1 MNHLGLWGRA
11 AAVTMVL
18 YGLLGLA
25 SCDKISNNSEHL
37 DDEYVGISSWVDD
50 WSGDYIIAHKDG
62 SSLIPL
68 SGVGDKCEGT
78 AGEKLPTLDGVV
90 FGSDADK
97 TKAVLIKSGEY
108 YRVHIES
115 VGYIGFDGED
125 GFIKSAKE
133 LNADCYLWEVLYS
146 ENGEGD
152 FSLNPKAGDGAIAW
166 NPEEKCFY
174 ISSSAKSALLYKRVL
189 GTGIQNRPGTDKP
202 NPEPGPTPEPDPT
215 PGPNNGQYGWFELPA
230 VNYELSDKYLIDKTD
245 KSLYFAHHLCPDMKY
260 PSGKKMRNY
269 TVCYSAEEHCPVW
282 VAAPRHAVYQQK
294 GCKRTD
300 DYKSDPNIPKD
311 IQYYSKSIGGGCNKG
326 HMLGSAERLC
336 AVGTNRQVFHFT
348 NIAPQ
353 FSSNFNTGDGA
364 WNNLEEFVDNKV
376 CSDTLYEVVGCYF
389 KKFQDAY
396 GEVCESKK
404 IEFGGRSDVSRPS
417 MFYYV
422 LLRTKKGNTG
432 KAVSQCSG
440 NELQCVAI
448 VLRHNM
454 EKGHKPQAKDMM
466 SVSDLEKLTGFSY
479 FPNVPNAPKSTF
491 TPSDWL

>member
-1 MNHLGLWGRA
+1 MNHWGLWGRA

-90 FGSDADK
+90 FGSDADN

-133 LNADCYLWEVLYS
+133 LNADCYLWEVIYS

-202 NPEPGPTPEPDPT
+202 NPEPGPTPEPGQT
-215 PGPNNGQYGWFELPA
+215 NGKYGWFELPA
-230 VNYELSDKYLIDKTD
+230 VNYELSGKYLIDKTD
-245 KSLYFAHHLCPDMKY
+245 KSLYFAHHICPDLRY
-260 PSGKKMRNY
+260 PSGKLMRNY
-269 TVCYSAEEHCPVW
+269 SVCYSADEHCPVW
-282 VAAPRHAVYQQK
+282 VAAPRHFVYQQK
-294 GCKRTD
+294 NCKRTD
-300 DYKSDPNIPKD
+300 AYGKDPDIPSD
-311 IQYYSKSIGGGCNKG
+311 IQYQSKATGSGCNKG
-326 HMLGSAERLC
+326 HMLGSAERLGS
-336 AVGTNRQVFHFT
+336 VGTNRQVFYFT

-353 FSSNFNTGDGA
+353 DKSEFNNGGGA
-364 WNNLEEFVDNKV
+364 WNMLEALVDNHV
-376 CSDTLYEVVGCYF
+376 CSDTLYEVIGCYF
-389 KKFQDAY
+389 KKFTDAY
-396 GEVCESKK
+396 GKVCDTKK
-404 IEFGGRSDVSRPS
+404 IEFGNRSDVSKPS

-432 KAVSQCSG
+432 KTVTQCSAS
-440 NELQCVAI
+440 ELQCVAF

-454 EKGHKPQAKDMM
+454 EKSHKPQVKDMM

>member
-18 YGLLGLA
+18 FGLLGLA
-25 SCDKISNNSEHL
+25 SCDKISNDSEHL

-90 FGSDADK
+90 FGSDADN

-202 NPEPGPTPEPDPT
+202 NPEPGPTP
-215 PGPNNGQYGWFELPA
+215 GPNNGQYGWFELPA

-269 TVCYSAEEHCPVW
+269 TICYSAEEHCPVW

-432 KAVSQCSG
+432 KAVSQCYG

-454 EKGHKPQAKDMM
+454 EKGHKPQVKDMM

>member
-1 MNHLGLWGRA
+1 MNHWGLWGRA

-90 FGSDADK
+90 FGSDADN

-189 GTGIQNRPGTDKP
+189 GTSIQNRPGTDKP
-202 NPEPGPTPEPDPT
+202 NREPGPTPEPGQT
-215 PGPNNGQYGWFELPA
+215 NGKYGWFELPA
-230 VNYELSDKYLIDKTD
+230 VNYELSGKYLISKDDNT
-245 KSLYFAHHLCPDMKY
+245 LYYAHHLCAGGEKGPN
-260 PSGKKMRNY
+260 GKTARNY
-269 TVCYSAEEHCPVW
+269 TVCFSAEEHCPVW
-282 VAAPRHAVYQQK
+282 VAAPRHRMYLGSSGK
-294 GCKRTD
+294 SGYSTD
-300 DYKSDPNIPKD
+300 PDIPSD
-311 IQYYSKSIGGGCNKG
+311 IQYHSKATGGGCNKG
-326 HMLGSAERLC
+326 HMLANSDRNCSSA
-336 AVGTNRQVFHFT
+336 TNKQVYYYT

-353 FSSNFNTGDGA
+353 DMSTFNTGGGA
-364 WNNLEEFVDNKV
+364 WNNLEDHIDGLV

-404 IEFGGRSDVSRPS
+404 IKFGSRSDVSKPS

-432 KAVSQCSG
+432 KTVIQCSAS
-440 NELQCVAI
+440 ELQCVAF

-454 EKGHKPQAKDMM
+454 EKGHKPQVKDMM

>member
-90 FGSDADK
+90 FGSDADN

-202 NPEPGPTPEPDPT
+202 NPEPGPTPEPGQT
-215 PGPNNGQYGWFELPA
+215 NGKYGWFELPA
-230 VNYELSDKYLIDKTD
+230 VNYELSGKYLISKDDNT
-245 KSLYFAHHLCPDMKY
+245 LYYAHHLCAGGEKGPN
-260 PSGKKMRNY
+260 GKTARNY
-269 TVCYSAEEHCPVW
+269 TVCFSAEEHCPVW
-282 VAAPRHAVYQQK
+282 VAAPRHRMYLGSSGK
-294 GCKRTD
+294 SGYSTD
-300 DYKSDPNIPKD
+300 PDIPSD
-311 IQYYSKSIGGGCNKG
+311 IQYHSKATGGGCNKG
-326 HMLGSAERLC
+326 HMLANSDRNCSSA
-336 AVGTNRQVFHFT
+336 TNKQVYYYT

-353 FSSNFNTGDGA
+353 DMSTFNTGGGA
-364 WNNLEEFVDNKV
+364 WNNLEDHIDGLV
-376 CSDTLYEVVGCYF
+376 CSDTLYAVVGCYF
-389 KKFQDAY
+389 ETFTDKYNQTITPKKA
-396 GEVCESKK
+396 S
-404 IEFGGRSDVSRPS
+404 GGDVPT
-417 MFYYV
+417 MFYYA
-422 LLRTKKGNTG
+422 LLRTKNGNTG
-432 KAVSQCSG
+432 KAVTSCSAS
-440 NELQCVAI
+440 ELQCVAF
-448 VLRHNM
+448 VLSHTGNHQ
-454 EKGHKPQAKDMM
+454 HKPQVKDMM

>member
-90 FGSDADK
+90 FGSDADN

-174 ISSSAKSALLYKRVL
+174 ISSSAKSALLYKRVV

-202 NPEPGPTPEPDPT
+202 GTEPDPT
-215 PGPNNGQYGWFELPA
+215 PEPGPNPEPVPTNGKYGWFELPS
-230 VNYELSDKYLIDKTD
+230 VNNELCGKYGISKEANP
-245 KSLYFAHHLCPDMKY
+245 LYYAHHLCAGGEKGPN
-260 PSGKKMRNY
+260 GKTARNY
-269 TVCYSAEEHCPVW
+269 TACYSSKYHCPVW
-282 VAAPRHAVYQQK
+282 VAAPKHSMYEGSIGRQRSYSPYP
-294 GCKRTD
+294 D
-300 DYKSDPNIPKD
+300 IPSD
-311 IQYYSKSIGGGCNKG
+311 IQVCKWTGYTRG
-326 HMLGSAERLC
+326 HMLGSSD
-336 AVGTNRQVFHFT
+336 RQSSKQTRNQVYYYS

-353 FSSNFNTGDGA
+353 VQANFNTGGGA
-364 WNNLEEFVDNKV
+364 WNNLDDYFVNYQV
-376 CSDTLYEVVGCYF
+376 CSDTLYTVIGCYF
-389 KKFQDAY
+389 DEFTDKY
-396 GEVCESKK
+396 GETTKPK
-404 IEFGGRSDVSRPS
+404 TIDKGTAYPT

-422 LLRTKKGNTG
+422 LLRTKNGNTR
-432 KAVSQCSG
+432 KSVAQCSA
-440 NELQCVAI
+440 NELKCAAF
-448 VLRHNM
+448 VLRHTM
-454 EKGHKPQAKDMM
+454 EKGHKVQTQDMM
-466 SVSDLEKLTGFSY
+466 TVEELEKLTGFSY
-479 FPNVPNAPKSTF
+479 FPNVPNAPKNIAKA
-491 TPSDWL
+491 SDWGL

>member
-1 MNHLGLWGRA
+1 MKNIGLWGRA

-18 YGLLGLA
+18 FGLLGLA
-25 SCDKISNNSEHL
+25 SCDKISNHSEHL
-37 DDEYVGISSWVDD
+37 DDEYLEINSWIED

-68 SGVGDKCEGT
+68 SGVGDKGEGA
-78 AGEKLPTLDGVV
+78 AGEKLSTLDGVV

-115 VGYIGFDGED
+115 VGYIGFDGEN

-166 NPEEKCFY
+166 NQEEKCFY

-202 NPEPGPTPEPDPT
+202 NPEPGPTPEPGQT
-215 PGPNNGQYGWFELPA
+215 NGKYGWFELPA
-230 VNYELSDKYLIDKTD
+230 VNYALSGKYLISKDDNT
-245 KSLYFAHHLCPDMKY
+245 LYYAHHLCAGGEKGPN
-260 PSGKKMRNY
+260 GKTARNY
-269 TVCYSAEEHCPVW
+269 TVCFSAEEHCPVW
-282 VAAPRHAVYQQK
+282 VAAPRHRMYLGSSGK
-294 GCKRTD
+294 SGYSTD
-300 DYKSDPNIPKD
+300 PDIPSD
-311 IQYYSKSIGGGCNKG
+311 IQYHSKATGGGCNKG
-326 HMLGSAERLC
+326 HMLANSDRNCSSA
-336 AVGTNRQVFHFT
+336 TNKQVYYYT

-353 FSSNFNTGDGA
+353 DMSTFNTGGGA
-364 WNNLEEFVDNKV
+364 WNNLEDHIDGLV

-404 IEFGGRSDVSRPS
+404 IKFGSRSDVSKPS

-432 KAVSQCSG
+432 KTVIQCSAS
-440 NELQCVAI
+440 ELQCVAF